1 MVGWGRA
8 TTLTG
13 CGGSPWRCVVIV
25 LMVGQKCGD
34 GPDGVVEGVAAH
46 GVAGE
51 GSPVLQVADAV
62 FDADPW

>member
-1 MVGWGRA
+1 M
-8 TTLTG
+8 
-13 CGGSPWRCVVIV
+13 VIV